1 MPSASHFG
9 RSAASYVASEATAVA
24 TQHKQ
29 HQADEEHPQQSL
41 LIPEASLHAIFN
53 SISFMEDAQQPWR
66 EHLQA
71 LELKLQACLVSRTAD
86 MEAAG
91 ELQAVREHQLQSA
104 QTLNLRHRTDST
116 SCTLE
121 AHGSAESGGWTLE
134 CVVATDFMR
143 LLQLIDAQ
151 PTTFGKQRQKKED
164 PHAREAS
171 GAVGLNSCGNGSSH
185 TAFYQAADG
194 QPVFLHPF
202 YYQLLL
208 HEADAWLSSET
219 LQHFE
224 VCVKPPTQ
232 NSVEAVF
239 DLDGCM
245 GVKVCI
251 LLSAMAEEQQAPE
264 DLSAFPSLPGV
275 TTPVARATA
284 GATRGTTTAPENAA
298 SAGGGLSFAGVV
310 AFPADFRE
318 ATLEQRQQ
326 LHFPSLATAVSV
338 AVVGPKP
345 RRARAG
351 AAGDGGNAKSSTSS
365 RKKSGVYK
373 VASLGEF
380 LGATRASQ
388 NPTL

>member
-1 MPSASHFG
+1 
-9 RSAASYVASEATAVA
+9 
-24 TQHKQ
+24 
-29 HQADEEHPQQSL
+29 
-41 LIPEASLHAIFN
+41 
-53 SISFMEDAQQPWR
+53 
-66 EHLQA
+66 
-71 LELKLQACLVSRTAD
+71 

-91 ELQAVREHQLQSA
+91 ELQAALQFV
-104 QTLNLRHRTDST
+104 
-116 SCTLE
+116 E
-121 AHGSAESGGWTLE
+121 AISGGAAAAANTSSSGSS
-134 CVVATDFMR
+134 TD
-143 LLQLIDAQ
+143 
-151 PTTFGKQRQKKED
+151 
-164 PHAREAS
+164 
-171 GAVGLNSCGNGSSH
+171 CGNGSSH

-208 HEADAWLSSET
+208 HEAGGELSRLPPVLLNVPLLSLRGVQQQHQRQQRAQQRPLKLVEHLPKNTSAKLAEVNIDAWLSSET

-224 VCVKPPTQ
+224 ADLRRREQQRKQQRQRQQQGEAAAARRAAAAAAAAAPP
-232 NSVEAVF
+232 A
-239 DLDGCM
+239 
-245 GVKVCI
+245 
-251 LLSAMAEEQQAPE
+251 AMAEEQQAPE